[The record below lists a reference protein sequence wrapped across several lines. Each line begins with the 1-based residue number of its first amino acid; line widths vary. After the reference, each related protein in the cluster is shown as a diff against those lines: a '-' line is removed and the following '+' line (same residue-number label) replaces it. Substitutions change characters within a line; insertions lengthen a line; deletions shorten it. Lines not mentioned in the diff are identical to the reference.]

1 MEKII
6 YAIIA
11 NKGNPQQVNEITKN
25 IRGITGSNL
34 YALNFEDISV
44 AISDFPAS
52 KFVVSKELAIDFARV
67 IEELSQNLT
76 VLPIRFG
83 TAVKSDEIINQLL
96 SGNYHT
102 FLNNLLKVEN
112 KHEFGL
118 KVIWDYDKCSE
129 KIKKI
134 VELEPYTIDTFFTKS
149 TASTNYLLEK
159 VKKHRL
165 EDALL
170 KHVEQLIEEISWHLT
185 QINPESKFKK
195 MLSQSIIL
203 DGVFLVE
210 KAQKEVFIKAI
221 EALNLLHDDL
231 HFLLTGPWPP
241 YSFVEIT
248 IDKD

>member
-11 NKGNPQQVNEITKN
+11 NAGKTEQVNDYVTN

-34 YALNFEDISV
+34 YALHFNEISV
-44 AISDFPAS
+44 AVSDFQSS
-52 KFVVSKELAIDFARV
+52 KFIISKELAIDFARV
-67 IEELSQNLT
+67 IEELSQQLT

-83 TAVKSDEIINQLL
+83 TVVKSDEIVKQLL
-96 SGNYHT
+96 TDNYNA
-102 FLNNLLKVEN
+102 FRENLLKVEN

-129 KIKKI
+129 KIRSK
-134 VELEPYTIDTFFTKS
+134 VESEEINAGKYFSKS
-149 TASTNYLLEK
+149 TINTNYLLEK
-159 VKKHRL
+159 LKKHRL
-165 EDALL
+165 EDAVL
-170 KHVEQLIEEISWHLT
+170 KHVELLIEEISRFLA
-185 QINPESKFKK
+185 QINPDCKFKK
-195 MLSQSIIL
+195 MLSQNIIL

-210 KAQKEVFIKAI
+210 KNMKSEFIEAI
-221 EALNLLHDDL
+221 EALKQQHDDL

-248 IDKD
+248 IEKD

>member
-11 NKGNPQQVNEITKN
+11 NKGNPQQVNEIAKN

-67 IEELSQNLT
+67 IEELSQHLT

-83 TAVKSDEIINQLL
+83 TAVKSDEIVNQLL
-96 SGNYHT
+96 SGNYHA
-102 FLNNLLKVEN
+102 FLNNLLKVED

-134 VELEPYTIDTFFTKS
+134 VESEPYTIDTFFTKS
-149 TASTNYLLEK
+149 TVSTNYLLEK

-210 KAQKEVFIKAI
+210 KAKKEAFIVAI

-248 IDKD
+248 IEKD

>member
-11 NKGNPQQVNEITKN
+11 NKGNPAQVNEIAQN

-34 YALNFEDISV
+34 YALTFEDISV

-67 IEELSQNLT
+67 IEELSQHLT

-83 TAVKSDEIINQLL
+83 TAVKSDEIVNQLM
-96 SGNYHT
+96 SGNYHA

-134 VELEPYTIDTFFTKS
+134 VESEPYTIDTFFTKS
-149 TASTNYLLEK
+149 TVSTNYLLEK

-210 KAQKEVFIKAI
+210 KAKKEAFIKAI

-248 IDKD
+248 IEKD